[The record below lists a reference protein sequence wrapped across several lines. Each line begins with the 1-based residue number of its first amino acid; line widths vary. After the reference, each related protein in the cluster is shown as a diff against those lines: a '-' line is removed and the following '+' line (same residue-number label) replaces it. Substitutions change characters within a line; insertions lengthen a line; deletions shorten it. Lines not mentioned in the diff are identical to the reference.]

1 MAKKTRKPAKRIV
14 PESATATDNEP
25 LMTPE
30 ELIRRAVNTPPLRT
44 EPKAKVKRSG
54 WKKGKGD

>member
-1 MAKKTRKPAKRIV
+1 MPKKTRKPAKRIA
-14 PESATATDNEP
+14 PEPATVTDDEP

-44 EPKAKVKRSG
+44 VPPNKKRQN
-54 WKKGKGD
+54 WKKGKVR